1 VYVGVI
7 ALMAAQ
13 AIGGATVLRDR
24 HAWAVAVG
32 AMVFMLSDALIAV
45 NRFVQPLPLAPL
57 WVLSSYYLAQ
67 FLIVH
72 NARPVPAAGATS

>member
-1 VYVGVI
+1 
-7 ALMAAQ
+7 M
-13 AIGGATVLRDR
+13 D

-45 NRFVQPLPLAPL
+45 DRFVLPLPLAPL

-72 NARPVPAAGATS
+72 NARPGPRGWAPGRPARDQALRAAKS